1 MRKCIL
7 LGLSIFLFFGCME
20 TSQEEILTTENLENS
35 GFEFD
40 SFTLRTQGEFY
51 RKQNRER
58 LASMSNLKKKACKMT
73 VKVPS
78 DFVTIQEAVDNVCD
92 GGNVL
97 VSNGVYNERIFIDK
111 PGVKLMGIGNEV
123 HQSGGILILENGNDV
138 TVQNF
143 KINMPPETPGVYIA
157 HADRV
162 TIKNNEIESSPYLRL
177 TGLSIRNSIGSKIQ
191 HNKIIG
197 MLIGMSIT
205 TGESIGEGFDGV
217 FVNDFV
223 MRDTDISNNVFSGFA
238 VGGIAIGANMSGNSI
253 KNNVLENST
262 LYRTSANGG
271 ILVNFW
277 PESALYQDKFENND
291 IKNNKLINVQY
302 GLRIDDYCSGNLIMG
317 NQFVGN
323 NYYGVHAGSD
333 LSLSEPNI
341 FKNNNFYDNG
351 VCDVYDKSD
360 LNVYSNNKLEC
371 TEGL

>member
-191 HNKIIG
+191 HNK
-197 MLIGMSIT
+197 M
-205 TGESIGEGFDGV
+205 
-217 FVNDFV
+217 
-223 MRDTDISNNVFSGFA
+223 
-238 VGGIAIGANMSGNSI
+238 
-253 KNNVLENST
+253 LENST